1 MKRKNIL
8 FGSLLLPISIFAIHG
23 NAPFHAV
30 QQKNAPVSKVVKAPT
45 SGETLVIL
53 PYSEGFDMK
62 HRLIVLRL
70 LMRISMTIL
79 GNGKKRTVDEWIIS
93 QKYSKTTLATIG

>member
-1 MKRKNIL
+1 M
-8 FGSLLLPISIFAIHG
+8 FAVHS

-30 QQKNAPVSKVVKAPT
+30 QQKNAPASKVVKAPT
-45 SGETLVIL
+45 SGETLVTL
-53 PYSEGFDMK
+53 PYSEVSTRK
-62 HRLIVLRL
+62 HRSIVLRL

-79 GNGKKRTVDEWIIS
+79 GNGKKRTVDEWIIL